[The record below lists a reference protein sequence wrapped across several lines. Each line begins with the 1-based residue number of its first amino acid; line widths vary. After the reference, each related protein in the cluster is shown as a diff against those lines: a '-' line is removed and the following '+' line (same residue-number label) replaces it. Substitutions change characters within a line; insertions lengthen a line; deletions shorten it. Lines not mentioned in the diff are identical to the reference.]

1 MHCVKNPFLLPVLA
15 LLPICSIGE
24 RVKKQV
30 RRQRMDA
37 FQDVFQKVEKIGEGT
52 YGVVYKAKNKQTGQL
67 VALKKI
73 RLDSETEGVPST
85 AIREISLLKE
95 LKHPNIVRLLDV
107 VHSQKKLYLVFEY
120 LNQDLKK
127 YMDSSRTGEL
137 PLSLVKSYLYQL
149 LQGVSFC
156 HSHRVIHRD
165 LKPQNLLINEMG
177 AIKLADFGLARAFG
191 VPLRTYTHEVVTL
204 WYRAPEIL
212 LGCKFYSTAVDIW
225 SIGCIFAEMVTRK
238 ALFPGDSEIDQL
250 FRIFRTLGTPTES
263 SWPGVTQLPDYK
275 GNFPKWPRK
284 DMKVLIPNLDRDGR
298 DLLMQLLLY
307 DPNRR
312 ISAKAALTHQY
323 FWQTPSR
330 DAREQRVV
338 ERYGP

>member
-1 MHCVKNPFLLPVLA
+1 MCDCLH
-15 LLPICSIGE
+15 
-24 RVKKQV
+24 QV
-30 RRQRMDA
+30 RKQKMDT

-52 YGVVYKAKNKQTGQL
+52 YGVVYKARNKQTGQL

-107 VHSQKKLYLVFEY
+107 VHNQKKLYLVFEY

-212 LGCKFYSTAVDIW
+212 LGCKYYSTAVDIW

-250 FRIFRTLGTPTES
+250 FRIFRTLGTPTEPL
-263 SWPGVTQLPDYK
+263 WPGVTNLPDYK

-284 DMKVLIPNLDRDGR
+284 DMKVIIPNLDQDGR
-298 DLLMQLLLY
+298 DLLLQLLMY
-307 DPNRR
+307 DPNKR
-312 ISAKAALTHQY
+312 ISAKAALNHQY
-323 FWQTPSR
+323 FWQAPR
-330 DAREQRVV
+330 DAKQCVV
-338 ERYGP
+338 EQYGP